1 MVELRT
7 VADPASVLT
16 GARNLPMID
25 VRTMKEQARSTLADE
40 RALAQLAGAFS
51 LLALVLASIGI
62 YGMMAYAVNTRTG
75 EIGLRIALGARAS

>member
-75 EIGLRIALGARAS
+75 EIGLHIALGARAS